1 VTSTEQG
8 KDDHA
13 RPADRRAVDWE
24 RPMLMEADTTAL
36 ARPTVLSAEPNS
48 IAVAEPDNIPVAE
61 PNIDAPAPV
70 DVDVQTANIR
80 AALEGRLAEL
90 RVEHATLIT
99 DITTEERGLLVA
111 DAGDDVVDIGTKAF
125 NREQEISLA
134 NAVRE
139 RMDQVERA
147 LERLEQGG
155 YGWCEGCAEPIP
167 PARLSVYPS
176 ATLCVTCKQLAER
189 R

>member
-1 VTSTEQG
+1 
-8 KDDHA
+8 
-13 RPADRRAVDWE
+13 
-24 RPMLMEADTTAL
+24 MLMEADTTAL
-36 ARPTVLSAEPNS
+36 TGPTVLSAEPK
-48 IAVAEPDNIPVAE
+48 
-61 PNIDAPAPV
+61 NIDTPAPV
-70 DVDVQTANIR
+70 DADVQTANIR
-80 AALEGRLAEL
+80 AALQGRLAEL
-90 RVEHATLIT
+90 RVEHAELIT
-99 DITTEERGLLVA
+99 DIMTEERGLLVP

>member
-1 VTSTEQG
+1 
-8 KDDHA
+8 
-13 RPADRRAVDWE
+13 
-24 RPMLMEADTTAL
+24 MLMEADTTAL
-36 ARPTVLSAEPNS
+36 AGPTVLPAKPNS
-48 IAVAEPDNIPVAE
+48 
-61 PNIDAPAPV
+61 V
-70 DVDVQTANIR
+70 DTPYSTGADVQTATIR

-90 RVEHATLIT
+90 RVEHRALIT
-99 DITTEERGLLVA
+99 DITTEERGLLVP

-139 RMDQVERA
+139 RIDQVERA
-147 LERLEQGG
+147 LQRLEQGG

-167 PARLSVYPS
+167 PARLAVYPS
-176 ATLCVTCKQLAER
+176 ATLCVSCKQLDER